1 MSTGDIYTETEN
13 EALAF
18 KTTGNPLV
26 DYFMLLVR
34 DLKKNINNEH
44 LEKCWNASPEK
55 TVAIIFNCRD
65 RVNGKKEKKV
75 SNDAMRWLRKYK
87 PNTYK
92 KNIQCYVDKYG
103 RWKDLLYISYYDL
116 KGEDFSHELKMF
128 SEQLFK
134 DSETLKKLNS
144 PDTVSDEKNNI
155 SLCAKWAPSEGDRCD
170 QKKRMAQRLAGF
182 MFGEGNKK
190 KMEMYRKNIIAPLR
204 KHIGIV
210 ENKTCANDWKTI
222 VYKNVPAVA
231 SKKYAN
237 AFKKHDEEGYEKYL
251 ESVRSGEVKMKVTG
265 ILPHELAKC
274 YIEGGEKQES
284 IELQWSTILENV
296 KSSGTLKSSLAI
308 VDVSGSMFGAQN
320 GSIPA
325 QVAIAL
331 GVMTSCCSDGHFGGK
346 IITFSED
353 PELMQIPTNSLYD
366 AYKVIKDMEYG
377 LSTDFVK
384 CCKTIIDSAIENSI
398 SDSEMPKKIFVFTD
412 MQFDSANPNEKDIRT
427 TYEIISKMFSR
438 HNYSVPKFIFWNLNS
453 DHGETF
459 PVNCAVENTAVVSG
473 FSEQLLKIFMQ
484 YDEFNPEFIVDE
496 IIKPYLEFVT
506 ISEDEK

>member
-1 MSTGDIYTETEN
+1 MYIAENSIYTETEN
-13 EALAF
+13 KALAF
-18 KTTGNPLV
+18 KTTGNQLV
-26 DYFMLLVR
+26 DYFMLMVR
-34 DLKKNINNEH
+34 DLEKNVNNEH
-44 LEKCWNASPEK
+44 LEKSWNFNPEK

-92 KNIQCYVDKYG
+92 KNIQLYVDKYG
-103 RWKDLLYISYYDL
+103 KWKDLLYISFHEHEHY
-116 KGEDFSHELKMF
+116 SHELELF
-128 SEQLFK
+128 SKQLFK
-134 DSETLKKLNS
+134 DIEALKKHNS
-144 PDTVSDEKNNI
+144 TEVINEQNKI
-155 SLCAKWAPSEGDRCD
+155 SLCAKWAPSERDRCD
-170 QKKRMAQRLAGF
+170 TKKKMAHRLAGF
-182 MFGEGNKK
+182 MFGEGNNK

-210 ENKTCANDWKTI
+210 ENKTCANDWKKI

-237 AFKKHDEEGYEKYL
+237 AFKKHDEEGYGKYL

-308 VDVSGSMFGAQN
+308 VDVSGSMFGAKN

-331 GVMTSCCSDGHFGGK
+331 GVMTSCCSDGYFGGK

-384 CCKTIIDSAIENSI
+384 CCKTIIDSAIQNNI
-398 SDSEMPKKIFVFTD
+398 PDTEMPKKIFVFTD
-412 MQFDSANPNEKDIRT
+412 MQFDRANPNEKDIHT
-427 TYEIISKMFSR
+427 TYEIISKMFSNN
-438 HNYSVPKFIFWNLNS
+438 NYSVPKFIFWNLNS
-453 DHGETF
+453 EHDETF
-459 PVNCAVENTAVVSG
+459 PVNCAVENTAIVSG

-484 YDEFNPEFIVDE
+484 YDEFNPEFIVEE
-496 IIKPYLEFVT
+496 IIKPYLEFVI
-506 ISEDEK
+506 ISDDEK